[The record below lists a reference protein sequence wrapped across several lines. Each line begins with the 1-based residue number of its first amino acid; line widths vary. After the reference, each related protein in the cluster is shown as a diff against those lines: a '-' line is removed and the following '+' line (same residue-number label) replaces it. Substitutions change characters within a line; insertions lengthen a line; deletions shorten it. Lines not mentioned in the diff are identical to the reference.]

1 MQGRVTEPFVCLRFA
16 RYESHDDE
24 RAMAVRWCLDREI
37 PAAWMPVMAL
47 AA

>member
-1 MQGRVTEPFVCLRFA
+1 MQGRLTEPFLSLRFA
-16 RYESHDDE
+16 RYESHEGE
-24 RAMAVRWCLDREI
+24 RAMAVRWHLDREI